1 MINSLHP
8 IKMDKRLKVC
18 AYCRISSD
26 KDEQE
31 TSLLEQ
37 ITYYSD
43 LIIDNDKWEFAGIFA
58 DDGISGTS
66 TIQRKQFQLMINK
79 AKTGGIDIIITKSI
93 SRFARNVTDLLET
106 IHDLRK
112 IGVEVYFER
121 ENFSSLDSKSDTMLT
136 IYAKFAEEE
145 SNSISKNVGWRYEI
159 NKRNG
164 SYFLNMWQLLGFAY
178 NEKKE
183 IIIVEKEAK
192 WIRKIFQMYLDDI
205 PVRRIAEFLEENNV
219 RAPCGGTKWNNNTI
233 RSILKNEKYVGDC
246 LMQKKITVD
255 NKRHIR
261 KVNQGEVD
269 QVYVE
274 NGHPAIIDRETWNR
288 CLEKR
293 KIRVEKYKIRSNKEH
308 KNKTI
313 YTGFITCAHCGKN
326 YYLKTSTH
334 SKRKI
339 FYCASNREVLT
350 CRKSESIFMDL
361 FENCMNEQVS
371 ILLSNITELKT
382 ALLSAYYDA
391 LRINEQDERLI
402 ALDSQIKALTERYE
416 TYKGYTDEA
425 MLILKADL
433 KSKIQ
438 NLMKEKLLIQNN
450 KLTYL
455 SPENITNKYIYYL
468 KGLKK
473 IESVEDYDFKKIF
486 SKVIIIDRSEIRFII
501 GNEDTSKIDLSKEPT
516 FKGSIKY
523 KERQTWFTTNF
534 GIIINA

>member
-79 AKTGGIDIIITKSI
+79 AKTGEIDIIITKSI

-112 IGVEVYFER
+112 LGVEVYFER

-269 QVYVE
+269 QVYIE

-455 SPENITNKYIYYL
+455 SPENITNEYIIYL

>member
-183 IIIVEKEAK
+183 IIIVENEAK

-455 SPENITNKYIYYL
+455 SPENITNEYIYYL

-473 IESVEDYDFKKIF
+473 IVSVEDYDFKKIF

>member
-112 IGVEVYFER
+112 LGVEVYFER

-269 QVYVE
+269 QVYIE

-455 SPENITNKYIYYL
+455 SPENITNEYIYYL

-501 GNEDTSKIDLSKEPT
+501 GNEDTSKIDLSKEPA

>member
-112 IGVEVYFER
+112 LGVEVYFER

-269 QVYVE
+269 QVYIE

-293 KIRVEKYKIRSNKEH
+293 KIRVDKYKIRSNKEH

-455 SPENITNKYIYYL
+455 SPENITNEYIYYL

>member
-112 IGVEVYFER
+112 LGVEVYFER

-269 QVYVE
+269 QVYIE

-326 YYLKTSTH
+326 YYLKTH

-455 SPENITNKYIYYL
+455 SPENITNEYIYYL
-468 KGLKK
+468 KELKK

-501 GNEDTSKIDLSKEPT
+501 GNEDTSKIDLSKEPA